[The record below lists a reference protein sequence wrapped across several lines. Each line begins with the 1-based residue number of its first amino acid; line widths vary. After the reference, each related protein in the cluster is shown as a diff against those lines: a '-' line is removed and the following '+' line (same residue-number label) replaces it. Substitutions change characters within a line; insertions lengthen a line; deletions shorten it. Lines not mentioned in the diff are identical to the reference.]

1 MSEIEIFQKLKEVI
15 NEEAALRI
23 AQVITEAIGFYEKM
37 ATKDDIKEL
46 RDVLHELAEAQRRT
60 EEKVADLAEAQKKT
74 EQRLS
79 TLEEKMA
86 ELADAQRRTEE
97 RVNELAEA
105 QRRTEERVNQLAEA
119 QRKTEQRLATLEEK
133 MAELA
138 DAQRRTEER
147 VNELA
152 EAQRKTEQRLSTL
165 EEKMAELAD
174 AQRRTEE
181 RVNELAEAQRK
192 TEGAIL
198 ELTKGLRA
206 LRKEFGGFSRTMS
219 YAFENEAFRHLP
231 LVLSEKYNIK
241 IEKKF
246 IRQEIGGKEINIFA
260 KAQKDGK
267 EIYIIGESKLRLEE
281 KEYHQILS
289 DLEEKEEAVREEY
302 GDVEIIKI
310 LVTHYAKKG
319 FLKKAEGENL
329 IIVQSFEW

>member
-119 QRKTEQRLATLEEK
+119 QRKTEQRLA
-133 MAELA
+133 
-138 DAQRRTEER
+138 
-147 VNELA
+147 
-152 EAQRKTEQRLSTL
+152 TL